1 MTQSPT
7 QTPYP
12 LNPAQVGVR
21 PAAALSTA
29 FLSQAFFWMFVAL
42 LITTATGV
50 FVANLPTS
58 TLNALLN
65 VWLFII
71 IGQLAIAFGLSLAIN
86 RISATAALALF
97 FVYAATMGITLGVIL
112 LRYEVTSIAA
122 AGISAAS
129 IFAAA
134 AVYGAVTKRDL
145 TTIGAIAFMGL
156 IGILVASLV
165 NFFIGWSTLNFAICV
180 LGVLIFTA
188 LTAFDVQRIKNG
200 QLAAFTNSMEKG
212 AVMGAFVLYLDFV
225 NLFFLLLRL
234 FGSSR

>member
-1 MTQSPT
+1 MNQYPTSPSQIGT
-7 QTPYP
+7 K
-12 LNPAQVGVR
+12 VDVK

-50 FVANLPTS
+50 LVSNLPAS
-58 TLNALLN
+58 TLNSLLN
-65 VWLFII
+65 AWLFII
-71 IGQLAIAFGLSLAIN
+71 IGQLAIAFVLGLAIQKL
-86 RISATAALALF
+86 SSTVALLLF
-97 FVYAATMGITLGVIL
+97 FVYAASMGITLGVIL
-112 LRYEVTSIAA
+112 ISYDVTAIGA
-122 AGISAAS
+122 AGLSAAS

-145 TTIGAIAFMGL
+145 TSLG
-156 IGILVASLV
+156 GILFIGLVGIIVASVV
-165 NFFIGWSTLNFAICV
+165 NLFVGWNALNFAISV
-180 LGVLIFTA
+180 IGVVIFTG

-212 AVMGAFVLYLDFV
+212 AVLGAFALYLDFV

-234 FGSSR
+234 FGGRR